1 MSGLYDGRG
10 QNCSSKIFFEIVLG
24 LTFSIR
30 TMAFDL
36 VVKLS
41 LSLFLSLYLS
51 LNHSISNLRD
61 SDRADTIITFHHPP
75 ARIGQSVR
83 LG

>member
-10 QNCSSKIFFEIVLG
+10 QNCSSKIFFGIVLG
-24 LTFSIR
+24 LTFLIR

-41 LSLFLSLYLS
+41 LSLFLSTTYISQSLNLS
-51 LNHSISNLRD
+51 LSLRD
-61 SDRADTIITFHHPP
+61 GDRADTIITLPPPNHPQQ
-75 ARIGQSVR
+75 IF
-83 LG
+83 